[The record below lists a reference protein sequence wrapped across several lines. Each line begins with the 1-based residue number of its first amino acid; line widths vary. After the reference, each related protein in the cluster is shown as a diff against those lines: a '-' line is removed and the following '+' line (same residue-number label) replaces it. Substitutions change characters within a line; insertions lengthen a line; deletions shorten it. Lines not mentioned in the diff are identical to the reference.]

1 MMKKKVVLQS
11 PGYQPKKAPPKK
23 NFPWYLFT
31 FALFCVWFT
40 WASLSPDLPEPNS
53 PPRLYSNQ
61 CRMDIRAILLNAI
74 RGATSSIR
82 LVSFGLSD
90 RAILGVLASKIK
102 ENIPTTVF
110 YDTGGSPKIYK
121 VLKGGDIHPI
131 KNVGLMHQKIVVLDQ
146 EMVFI
151 GSANMTSA
159 SLRMHD
165 NLVVGLVSKPIA
177 QFLENHDPF
186 SSGYLKTRVGGQE
199 IELWLLPDPRG
210 HALTEL
216 RRQIRNASRTLRI
229 ALFTF
234 THPGLVD
241 DVIDAHNR
249 GVKVSIVVD
258 MHSGTGASAKAVE
271 KLKKAGVPV
280 RLSQGTQLLHHK
292 FIYIDEQTLV
302 TGSANWTKA
311 AFYKNS
317 DCILTLHQLNPDQ
330 KKFMKRLWSRV
341 AASSSEKN
349 KYL

>member
-1 MMKKKVVLQS
+1 M
-11 PGYQPKKAPPKK
+11 
-23 NFPWYLFT
+23 
-31 FALFCVWFT
+31 
-40 WASLSPDLPEPNS
+40 LS
-53 PPRLYSNQ
+53 
-61 CRMDIRAILLNAI
+61 AI
-74 RGATSSIR
+74 RGASSSIH
-82 LVSFGLSD
+82 LIMFGLSD
-90 RAILGVLASKIK
+90 RAVLSALATKIR
-102 ENIPTTVF
+102 ENVSTTVY

-121 VLKGGDIHPI
+121 HLKGAKIHPI
-131 KNVGLMHQKIVVLDQ
+131 KNAGLMHQKIVVLDD

-165 NLVVGLVSKPIA
+165 NLVIGLCSKTVA
-177 QFLENHDPF
+177 QFLENHKPF
-186 SSGYLKTRVGGQE
+186 CPGYLKTRVGGQE

-216 RRQIRNASRTLRI
+216 RKKIRNASRSIRI

-241 DVIDAHNR
+241 EVIDAHER

-280 RLSQGTQLLHHK
+280 FLSQGIQLLHHK

-317 DCILTLHQLNPDQ
+317 DCILTLHQVNDDQ
-330 KKFMKRLWSRV
+330 KKFMRQLWGKV
-341 AASSSEKN
+341 VTSSQKPTDN
-349 KYL
+349 